1 MASPAP
7 LAFQAEGEEG
17 RGKPCLAPW
26 AMPTV
31 VQEAPFLQS
40 VKNQGEVRQVPD
52 QTAGSSLNYSL

>member
-7 LAFQAEGEEG
+7 LTSQAEGEGG
-17 RGKPCLAPW
+17 RGKACLAPW

-40 VKNQGEVRQVPD
+40 VKNQEVRQVPD